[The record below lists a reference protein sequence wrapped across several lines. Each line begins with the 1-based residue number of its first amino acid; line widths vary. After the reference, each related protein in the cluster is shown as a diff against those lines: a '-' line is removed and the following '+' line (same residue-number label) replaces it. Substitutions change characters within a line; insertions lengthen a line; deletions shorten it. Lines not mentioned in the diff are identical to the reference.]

1 MLFHFLLLKLIITKR
16 AIKLMQTNNIYKQ
29 ENNMENV
36 HLKKLNSSCFFCYDL
51 FFDLYLQTSGFNIQ
65 FFRFGMGFKSDFLA
79 LHT

>member
-36 HLKKLNSSCFFCYDL
+36 HLKKLNSSCFFL
-51 FFDLYLQTSGFNIQ
+51 L
-65 FFRFGMGFKSDFLA
+65 
-79 LHT
+79 